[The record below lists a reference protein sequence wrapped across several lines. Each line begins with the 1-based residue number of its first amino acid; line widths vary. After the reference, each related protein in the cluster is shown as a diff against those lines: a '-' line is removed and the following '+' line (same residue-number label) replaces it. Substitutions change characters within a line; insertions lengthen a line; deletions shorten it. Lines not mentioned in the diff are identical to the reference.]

1 MNNPINQPKSHKQ
14 HCMVVHAYY
23 PVGETRVEREALALV
38 DRGYQVDV
46 ICLRAKGEPAQETI
60 DGINVFRLPVG
71 RHKGSGLVVQ
81 LFEYMAF
88 LVMASIKLA
97 ASHRDRLYGVVQLH
111 NLPDWLVFAGLAPKL
126 AGARLI
132 LDLHD
137 LMPEFYS
144 ARFNTNLASWPA
156 RVMAWQEQLSCRF
169 ADHVITVT
177 EPWRQTLIQRGVPA
191 SKCSVVMNVADDR
204 IFHRGGP
211 AAASHLAQNGS
222 LKLIYHGNLTQR
234 YGIDLAIRAV
244 ALVRKQIPH
253 IQLIV
258 HGWGDY
264 RQELVNLANEL
275 DLGEHVLFSTRA
287 LATSELPDLIRS
299 ADVGVVPYRRDVF
312 TDGILPT
319 KLMEY
324 TALGLPVIAA
334 NTPAILAYFDETM
347 VQYFTPDDPEDLARC
362 ILALSSDRQR
372 LAHLALESDRFNQQ
386 YNWARVSAEYVA
398 LVERLGAR

>member
-1 MNNPINQPKSHKQ
+1 MNNSSKQTSHKQ

-23 PVGETRVEREALALV
+23 PVGETRVEREARALL
-38 DRGYQVDV
+38 DHGYQVDI
-46 ICLRAKGEPAQETI
+46 ICLRNKGEPACENV
-60 DGINVFRLPVG
+60 DGANVFRLPVS
-71 RHKGSGLVVQ
+71 RHKQSGPVVQ

-88 LVMASIKLA
+88 LVLAAFKLA
-97 ASHRDRLYGVVQLH
+97 ALHRDRRYNVVQLH

-126 AGARLI
+126 TGARLI

-144 ARFNTNLASWPA
+144 ARFNSSLASWPA
-156 RVMAWQEQLSCRF
+156 RLMAWQEQLSCRF

-177 EPWRQTLIQRGVPA
+177 EPWRQTLIRRGVPA

-204 IFHRGGP
+204 IFHRGAP
-211 AAASHLAQNGS
+211 AAASHPAKNGG
-222 LKLIYHGNLTQR
+222 LKLIYHGNLTER

-244 ALVRKQIPH
+244 ALVQKQIPN

-264 RQELVNLANEL
+264 RQALVDLADEMS
-275 DLGEHVLFSTRA
+275 LGEHVQFSTRA

-334 NTPAILAYFDETM
+334 QTPAILAYFDPSM
-347 VQYFTPDDPEDLARC
+347 VQYFTADDPEDLARC
-362 ILALSSDRQR
+362 ILTLNSDRKR
-372 LAHLALESDRFNQQ
+372 LAQLAQESDRFNQQ
-386 YNWARVSAEYVA
+386 YNWARISAEYVA